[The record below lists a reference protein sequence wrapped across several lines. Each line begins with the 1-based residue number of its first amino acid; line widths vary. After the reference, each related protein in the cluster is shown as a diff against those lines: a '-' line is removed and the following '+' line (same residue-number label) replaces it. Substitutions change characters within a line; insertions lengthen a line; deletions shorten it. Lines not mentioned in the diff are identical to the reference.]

1 MSTKMRR
8 NTSMAALAG
17 MMAVFSTACT
27 PQEISLWISIIKL
40 FV

>member
-17 MMAVFSTACT
+17 MVAVFSTACT
-27 PQEISLWISIIKL
+27 PSEISLFLSIIR
-40 FV
+40 FFI